1 MPTPLPLET
10 TLHATRRRITEQRR
24 LLLEI
29 IRAHGEHLDA
39 DQIYVLARQQNPR
52 LSLSTVYRTLSLL
65 RDLGLVDE
73 VHLGEDHH
81 HYELKPATAH
91 HHLICRACGRVTEF
105 STFLADEL
113 AASVGDEYGYDVQEV
128 CIDLTGLCAQCRE
141 AQEQQTG
148 EGAPH
153 TTPQSTGGV
162 TPGGTGAVSHG
173 EVPLGRAAGGTTPLS
188 ALQGGDAGVVA
199 GLTGGSGL
207 GGRLAGLGFAPGTPL
222 KVLQTTSHGPLIVL
236 LRDTRVALGAG
247 EASQVLIVRTERGHE

>member
-1 MPTPLPLET
+1 M
-10 TLHATRRRITEQRR
+10 HATRRRVTEQRR

-39 DQIYVLARQQNPR
+39 DQIYALARQQNPR

-91 HHLICRACGRVTEF
+91 HHLICHGCGRVTEF

-113 AASVGDEYGYDVQEV
+113 AASVGAEYGYDVQEV
-128 CIDLTGLCAQCRE
+128 RIDLMGLCAGCHA
-141 AQEQQTG
+141 AQEQEPG
-148 EGAPH
+148 EEAP
-153 TTPQSTGGV
+153 TALGEAPQ
-162 TPGGTGAVSHG
+162 
-173 EVPLGRAAGGTTPLS
+173 GREAGLATPLS
-188 ALQGGDAGVVA
+188 SLQPGDAGVVA
-199 GLTGGSGL
+199 GLAGGSGL
-207 GGRLAGLGFAPGTPL
+207 GARLAGLGFAPGTEL
-222 KVLQTTSHGPLIVL
+222 KVLQARAHGPLIVL

-247 EASQVLIVRTERGHE
+247 EASQVLVIPTEQAHG